1 MERYIL
7 PSIWNRDSRN
17 GANNNFKFL
26 FEFVQGY
33 QDTLDEINDR
43 INLANELQNIV
54 DNSAYKVGVNFEDVV
69 INGDNVTGTITDLR
83 IFLRSGPASKA
94 LTEPYEFSLKRN
106 ELLYVDFNENPI
118 QIHKGDVIAHSGVTY
133 GSGAFYNDS
142 KILLLTNF
150 SGSWMGAISAHM
162 LAQAGGTGA
171 GLNSAQPRLMAQKV
185 GNDYY
190 IYEQSKYVRTRY
202 ARYKLQYQDIPYSS
216 GNKYSNVKVHT
227 LNEVMNVS
235 YNGASGSMTEYQ
247 QIVQSGAWELAL
259 RESNVSDA
267 VGGIAHGD
275 EIETMFQILLNG
287 VEMDDIPET
296 LTTYE
301 TIEFRSL
308 SNVYRDTQTYYP
320 AQDMCTHYKS
330 YLFDSNTRDLI
341 MDSSIKMKQDVT
353 VNYFFLSMLS
363 ATKTYNNKAMSNI
376 DFEVQDLSDP
386 TGNRAEIHDTR
397 YGIDVIHLF
406 GGNAPITAELLE
418 HKTTG
423 NTGARISDAHYNKI
437 YFSSGLSGDTLKTGD
452 VIRAKTRID
461 INIKV

>member
-1 MERYIL
+1 M
-7 PSIWNRDSRN
+7 
-17 GANNNFKFL
+17 
-26 FEFVQGY
+26 
-33 QDTLDEINDR
+33 
-43 INLANELQNIV
+43 
-54 DNSAYKVGVNFEDVV
+54 
-69 INGDNVTGTITDLR
+69 
-83 IFLRSGPASKA
+83 
-94 LTEPYEFSLKRN
+94 
-106 ELLYVDFNENPI
+106 
-118 QIHKGDVIAHSGVTY
+118 
-133 GSGAFYNDS
+133 
-142 KILLLTNF
+142 
-150 SGSWMGAISAHM
+150 
-162 LAQAGGTGA
+162 
-171 GLNSAQPRLMAQKV
+171 
-185 GNDYY
+185 
-190 IYEQSKYVRTRY
+190 
-202 ARYKLQYQDIPYSS
+202 
-216 GNKYSNVKVHT
+216 HT

>member
-33 QDTLDEINDR
+33 QDTLDEINSR
-43 INLANELQNIV
+43 INLANGLQNIV
-54 DNSAYKVGVNFEDVV
+54 DNSSYKVGVNFEDVV

-94 LTEPYEFSLKRN
+94 LAEPYEFRLKRN

-133 GSGAFYNDS
+133 GSGAFYSDS

-171 GLNSAQPRLMAQKV
+171 GLASAQPRLMAQKV

-190 IYEQSKYVRTRY
+190 IYEQSKYVKTRY

-227 LNEVMNVS
+227 LNEVMNVY
-235 YNGASGSMTEYQ
+235 YNGATGSMTEYQ
-247 QIVQSGAWELAL
+247 QIVQSGAWDLAL
-259 RESNVSDA
+259 RESGVSDA

-301 TIEFRSL
+301 SVEFRAL
-308 SNVYRDTQTYYP
+308 SNVYRDSQTYYP
-320 AQDMCTHYKS
+320 VQDVCTHYKS
-330 YLFDSNTRDLI
+330 FLFDSNTRDLI
-341 MDSSIKMKQDVT
+341 MDSSIKLKQDVT

-418 HKTTG
+418 HKTPG

>member
-7 PSIWNRDSRN
+7 PSLWNRDSRN
-17 GANNNFKFL
+17 GANNNFEFL
-26 FEFVQGY
+26 FE
-33 QDTLDEINDR
+33 TIN
-43 INLANELQNIV
+43 NYKKTSENIG
-54 DNSAYKVGVNFEDVV
+54 YKVGVNFENVEIKGDDVS
-69 INGDNVTGTITDLR
+69 GTITDLR

-94 LTEPYEFSLKRN
+94 LTSSYDFSLKRN

-118 QIHKGDVIAHSGVTY
+118 QIHKGDVIAHSGATY
-133 GSGAFYNDS
+133 GSGAFYSDS

-150 SGSWMGAISAHM
+150 GGSWMGAISAHM
-162 LAQAGGTGA
+162 LAQADTSTTS
-171 GLNSAQPRLMAQKV
+171 LQPRLMAQKV

-190 IYEQSKYVRTRY
+190 IYEQSKYVKTRY

-227 LNEVMNVS
+227 LNEVLNVY
-235 YNGASGSMTEYQ
+235 YNGATGSITEYQ
-247 QIVQSGAWELAL
+247 QIVQSGAWDLAL
-259 RESNVSDA
+259 RESGVSDA
-267 VGGIAHGD
+267 VGAIAHGD

-301 TIEFRSL
+301 TVEFRSL

-406 GGNAPITAELLE
+406 GGNAPITMELLE

>member
-190 IYEQSKYVRTRY
+190 IY
-202 ARYKLQYQDIPYSS
+202 
-216 GNKYSNVKVHT
+216 
-227 LNEVMNVS
+227 
-235 YNGASGSMTEYQ
+235 
-247 QIVQSGAWELAL
+247 
-259 RESNVSDA
+259 
-267 VGGIAHGD
+267 
-275 EIETMFQILLNG
+275 
-287 VEMDDIPET
+287 
-296 LTTYE
+296 
-301 TIEFRSL
+301 
-308 SNVYRDTQTYYP
+308 
-320 AQDMCTHYKS
+320 
-330 YLFDSNTRDLI
+330 
-341 MDSSIKMKQDVT
+341 
-353 VNYFFLSMLS
+353 
-363 ATKTYNNKAMSNI
+363 
-376 DFEVQDLSDP
+376 
-386 TGNRAEIHDTR
+386 
-397 YGIDVIHLF
+397 
-406 GGNAPITAELLE
+406 
-418 HKTTG
+418 
-423 NTGARISDAHYNKI
+423 
-437 YFSSGLSGDTLKTGD
+437 
-452 VIRAKTRID
+452 
-461 INIKV
+461 

>member
-1 MERYIL
+1 M
-7 PSIWNRDSRN
+7 
-17 GANNNFKFL
+17 
-26 FEFVQGY
+26 
-33 QDTLDEINDR
+33 LDEINGR

-54 DNSAYKVGVNFEDVV
+54 DNSAYKVGVNFEDVLIV
-69 INGDNVTGTITDLR
+69 GDNVTGTITDLR
-83 IFLRSGPASKA
+83 IFLRAGPASKA
-94 LTEPYEFSLKRN
+94 LTEPYEFSLRRN
-106 ELLYVDFNENPI
+106 ELLYVDFNEDPI
-118 QIHKGDVIAHSGVTY
+118 QIHKGDVVAHSGVTY
-133 GSGAFYNDS
+133 GSGGFYSDS

-162 LAQAGGTGA
+162 LAQAGGTGT
-171 GLNSAQPRLMAQKV
+171 GLDSAQPRLMAQKV

-190 IYEQSKYVRTRY
+190 IYEQSKYVKTRY
-202 ARYKLQYQDIPYSS
+202 ARYKLQYQDIPYSE

-227 LNEVMNVS
+227 LNEVLNVY
-235 YNGASGSMTEYQ
+235 YNGATGLITEYQ

-259 RESNVSDA
+259 RESGVSDA

-275 EIETMFQILLNG
+275 EIETMFQILLDG

-308 SNVYRDTQTYYP
+308 SNVHRDTQTYYP

-363 ATKTYNNKAMSNI
+363 ATKTYNNMAMSNI
-376 DFEVQDLSDP
+376 DFEAQDLSDP

-397 YGIDVIHLF
+397 HGIDVIHLF
-406 GGNAPITAELLE
+406 GGNAPITMELLE
-418 HKTTG
+418 HKTPG
-423 NTGARISDAHYNKI
+423 NTGARVSDAHYNKI
-437 YFSSGLSGDTLKTGD
+437 YYSSGLSGDTLKTGD

>member
-33 QDTLDEINDR
+33 QDTLDEINSR
-43 INLANELQNIV
+43 INLANKLQNIV
-54 DNSAYKVGVNFEDVV
+54 DNSSYKVGANFEDVV
-69 INGDNVTGTITDLR
+69 IDGDNVTGKITDLR

-106 ELLYVDFNENPI
+106 ELLYVDFNEDPI
-118 QIHKGDVIAHSGVTY
+118 QIHKGDVIAHSGLTY
-133 GSGAFYNDS
+133 GSGGFYSDS

-162 LAQAGGTGA
+162 LAQAGGTGV
-171 GLNSAQPRLMAQKV
+171 GLDSAQPRLMAQKV

-190 IYEQSKYVRTRY
+190 IYEQSKYVKTRY

-235 YNGASGSMTEYQ
+235 YNGATGTIREYQ

-259 RESNVSDA
+259 RESDVSDA
-267 VGGIAHGD
+267 AGGIAHGD

-287 VEMDDIPET
+287 VEMYDIPET
-296 LTTYE
+296 LTAYE

-320 AQDMCTHYKS
+320 AQDLCTHYRS
-330 YLFDSNTRDLI
+330 FLFDSNTRDLI

-353 VNYFFLSMLS
+353 VNYFFLSMLP
-363 ATKTYNNKAMSNI
+363 ATRIYNNKAISNI

-386 TGNRAEIHDTR
+386 ENIRADIHNTR

-406 GGNAPITAELLE
+406 GGNAPITMELLE
-418 HKTTG
+418 HKTPGT
-423 NTGARISDAHYNKI
+423 TGARVSNAHYNKI
-437 YFSSGLSGDTLKTGD
+437 YFSSGFQGDTLTTGD